1 MWIMTLSIAI
11 NKGLLD
17 NAIVMLC
24 DKLRRIVLTRVP
36 TNHMVY
42 VVMDLLDDTLL
53 SRVTPTLVL
62 HVNGL
67 QRC

>member
-24 DKLRRIVLTRVP
+24 DKLRKIVLTRVP